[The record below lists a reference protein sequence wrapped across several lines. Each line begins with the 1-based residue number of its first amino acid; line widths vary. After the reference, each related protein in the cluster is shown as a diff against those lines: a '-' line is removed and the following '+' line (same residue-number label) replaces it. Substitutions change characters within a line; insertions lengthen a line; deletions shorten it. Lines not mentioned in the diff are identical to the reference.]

1 MLPSVIYLTDQRSAG
16 GYSVWQDSVSCG
28 DFSVKAHQLI
38 NGASFGPAAIK
49 AMSEA
54 FDLAW
59 EQIASHFDGDPLIR
73 DSARQSLAEAVLAA
87 AAYSIPDVQT
97 LKDAGLSV
105 MASKNNSLKYTVSQ
119 TSSHV

>member
-1 MLPSVIYLTDQRSAG
+1 M
-16 GYSVWQDSVSCG
+16 
-28 DFSVKAHQLI
+28 
-38 NGASFGPAAIK
+38 
-49 AMSEA
+49 
-54 FDLAW
+54 
-59 EQIASHFDGDPLIR
+59 IR

>member
-16 GYSVWQDSVSCG
+16 GYSVWRDSVSCG
-28 DFSVKAHQLI
+28 DSAVKARQLI

-87 AAYSIPDVQT
+87 AAHSIPDVQT

-105 MASKNNSLKYTVSQ
+105 MASKNNSLKYTVCQ

>member
-1 MLPSVIYLTDQRSAG
+1 G
-16 GYSVWQDSVSCG
+16 GC
-28 DFSVKAHQLI
+28 SVKAHQLI

-59 EQIASHFDGDPLIR
+59 EQMASHFDGDPLIR
-73 DSARQSLAEAVLAA
+73 DSARQSLAEAVRAA
-87 AAYSIPDVQT
+87 AAYSIRDVQT
-97 LKDAGLSV
+97 PKDPGLSV

>member
-28 DFSVKAHQLI
+28 DFAVKARQLI

-59 EQIASHFDGDPLIR
+59 GQIASHFDGDPLIR

>member
-1 MLPSVIYLTDQRSAG
+1 
-16 GYSVWQDSVSCG
+16 VWQGSVSCG
-28 DFSVKAHQLI
+28 DTSVKARQLI

-59 EQIASHFDGDPLIR
+59 EQIASHFDGDPMIR

-105 MASKNNSLKYTVSQ
+105 MASKNNSLKYTVPQ